1 MSLGTD
7 LKDFIDEHRP
17 HGIMT
22 AAAAPPSVNGYL
34 LNRRLLVWCHL

>member
-22 AAAAPPSVNGYL
+22 AAAAPPASMAI
-34 LNRRLLVWCHL
+34 C